1 MLFQALT
8 ERKYSLA
15 SDVWSFGVVLF
26 EIFSLGNQPYG
37 NWPLEEVSIDHA
49 MYVSTDLMNNTNV
62 LFINPEI
69 SNITTHTHTQ
79 GAWHT
84 EHGSEDIQNIF
95 RKL

>member
-49 MYVSTDLMNNTNV
+49 MYVSSDHMNNTNV
-62 LFINPEI
+62 LFLNPEI
-69 SNITTHTHTQ
+69 SNITTRTGCLAH
-79 GAWHT
+79 
-84 EHGSEDIQNIF
+84 
-95 RKL
+95 